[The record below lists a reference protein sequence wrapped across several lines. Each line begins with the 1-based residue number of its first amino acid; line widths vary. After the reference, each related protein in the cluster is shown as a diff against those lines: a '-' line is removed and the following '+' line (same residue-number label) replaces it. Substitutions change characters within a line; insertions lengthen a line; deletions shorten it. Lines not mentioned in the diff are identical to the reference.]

1 MASAD
6 VKIIWDDQS
15 QIPTSLLES
24 AQNTIDYPIIMTV
37 FSADKGPE
45 EWKQRLSIDDMKAYY
60 GNIPSFYKH
69 GQVLIQAYDGAD
81 AGARMTCKRIVDDDA
96 MLANIGVV
104 ANIDVVPYQVT
115 DGVGNGLWYD
125 QSTQNKTITTTPQF
139 DQYGNQDPQAM
150 VLANQV
156 NINFNLVSVVM
167 QGNDVS
173 NFANAFYAAN
183 KHTGTLGSSSDKYAL
198 FLFLDN
204 GRGVSNK
211 RFRIYRDTSRSA
223 PVKYV
228 RYFLEISENGEI
240 LETLPFTMNPD
251 VVEADRNTSLSDVV
265 LRRSKQVRAVIFEDE
280 FKAFT
285 ENVSALAGLSN
296 NEYAYADC
304 LFGTNLYG
312 KTYEDPIPGSNCK
325 IVVSPTPVNLST
337 IYGIQLLNGSNGTS
351 FGDRPILASNYAIK
365 MIEAYN
371 GYFDDCIYDVDNNR
385 VDAIFDA
392 DLPEAVK
399 REIEGLVN
407 FREDCVY
414 FRDFGRDIRGIADI
428 KLEFDTNAVS
438 KSRFCATYINSYDI
452 YDPWTKKQISVTVM
466 YNLVRL
472 FVNHFIN
479 GRNRPFC
486 GQKYNCVIPT
496 KDMIPGSLNF
506 MPKRTPAV
514 DQKQELDDLRVNYV
528 AMYEGTILAVAS
540 EYTSQEQYT
549 QLSYI
554 NNVLSVQEVIKA
566 IRVVCP
572 KIRYSFIDEGSDDLI
587 KYKQDIQ
594 DLIISKYSNRFKY
607 CTIEYITDEIYTLN
621 KIIYAVIKVR
631 FRDFVQTEYFKIT
644 ALI

>member
-15 QIPTSLLES
+15 QIPQSLLET
-24 AQNTIDYPIIMTV
+24 QDTVDYPIIMTV

-60 GNIPSFYKH
+60 GNTPSFYKH

-81 AGARMTCKRIVDDDA
+81 AGARMTCKRIVDDDS

-104 ANIDVVPYQVT
+104 ANLNLTSYQRT
-115 DGVGNGLWYD
+115 DENGNTLWYD
-125 QSTQNKTITTTPQF
+125 TATTGNPITTTPQY
-139 DQYGNQDPQAM
+139 DAAGNPDASAM
-150 VLANQV
+150 VLANQI
-156 NINFNLVSVVM
+156 NIDFSLVSVVM

-183 KHTGTLGSSSDKYAL
+183 KHTGTLGSASDKYAL

-211 RFRIYRDTSRSA
+211 RFRIYRDTSRSS

-228 RYFLEISENGEI
+228 RYFIEVSENGEV

-251 VVEADRNTSLSDVV
+251 IVEADRNTSLSDVI
-265 LRRSKQVRAVIFEDE
+265 LRRSKQIRAVIFEDE

-312 KTYEDPIPGSNCK
+312 KSYSDPIPGSYAK
-325 IVVSPTPVNLST
+325 IVVSTNPVNLST
-337 IYGIQLLNGSNGTS
+337 VYGIQLLNGSNGTS

-392 DLPEAVK
+392 NLPEAVK

-407 FREDCVY
+407 FREDCMF
-414 FRDFGRDIRGIADI
+414 FRDLGLNIRGIEDI
-428 KLEFDTNAVS
+428 HLAFNTNAIS

-452 YDPWTKKQISVTVM
+452 YDPWTKKQINVTIM

-472 FVNHFIN
+472 FVKHFIN

-486 GQKYNCVIPT
+486 GQRYECVIPT
-496 KDMIPGSLNF
+496 TDMIPGSLNF

-514 DQKQELDDLRVNYV
+514 DQKQELDDLRVNYA
-528 AMYEGTILAVAS
+528 AMYEGSIIAIAS

-554 NNVLSVQEVIKA
+554 NNVLAVQEVIKA

-572 KIRYSFIDEGSDDLI
+572 KIRYAFIDEGSEDLL
-587 KYKQDIQ
+587 KYKQDVQ
-594 DLIISKYSNRFKY
+594 DLIISKYANRFKY
-607 CTIEYITDEIYTLN
+607 CAIEYVTNEIYTLN